1 MNRISVIT
9 VVYNDVRHIR
19 HTLDSFFSQT
29 WEEKELIVIDGG
41 SSDGTADI
49 IREYADRI
57 AWWCSESDGGIY
69 DALNKG
75 IAHCTGD
82 WINVLNSGDV
92 FISGNTL
99 EEIFANKD
107 YAGIDVIYGDSIE
120 HEDGAQHLVQ
130 SDEDIT
136 KMDYVPV
143 YRHGS
148 SFVRAEIQRNYM
160 YQPELKE
167 RFGYALDW
175 HMIRRMYMGGV
186 HFKRINNV
194 VQMYEKEGTSS
205 DLYKNI
211 KLNYR
216 IATER
221 GFSLKAWL
229 FFARKWILTVFV
241 NTWMYTLIRALLLE
255 FVVNSVLPHIH
266 FWSIRRFVFR
276 KLGMK
281 IGNRSFVSKDTY
293 FMNANLVE
301 MGEHCHINRECTIDA
316 RGRVV
321 LGNNVSISH
330 NVNIFTGT
338 HNYQSP
344 DFCFIYK
351 PVHIDDYVWIG
362 VGSSILSGVHI
373 GRGAVVCAGAV
384 VTKDVPDYAIVGG
397 IPARVIGKR
406 NEDLHYT
413 VNGYQ
418 LFT

>member
-9 VVYNDVRHIR
+9 VVYNDVRQIR
-19 HTLDSFFSQT
+19 RTLDSFFSQT

-75 IAHCTGD
+75 ILHCTGD

-211 KLNYR
+211 KLN
-216 IATER
+216 I
-221 GFSLKAWL
+221 
-229 FFARKWILTVFV
+229 
-241 NTWMYTLIRALLLE
+241 
-255 FVVNSVLPHIH
+255 HI
-266 FWSIRRFVFR
+266 
-276 KLGMK
+276 
-281 IGNRSFVSKDTY
+281 
-293 FMNANLVE
+293 
-301 MGEHCHINRECTIDA
+301 
-316 RGRVV
+316 
-321 LGNNVSISH
+321 
-330 NVNIFTGT
+330 
-338 HNYQSP
+338 Q
-344 DFCFIYK
+344 
-351 PVHIDDYVWIG
+351 
-362 VGSSILSGVHI
+362 
-373 GRGAVVCAGAV
+373 
-384 VTKDVPDYAIVGG
+384 
-397 IPARVIGKR
+397 
-406 NEDLHYT
+406 
-413 VNGYQ
+413 
-418 LFT
+418 